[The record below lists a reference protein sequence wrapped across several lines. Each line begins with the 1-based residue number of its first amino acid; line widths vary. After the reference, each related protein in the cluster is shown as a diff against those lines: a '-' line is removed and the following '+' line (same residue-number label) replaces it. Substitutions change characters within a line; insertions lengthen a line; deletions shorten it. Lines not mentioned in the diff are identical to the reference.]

1 MAMQWPAVMVMDGA
15 PNGAPR
21 TVCMHARSPRQF
33 ASSWRETFEKLNS
46 NPRLGGL
53 HAGSH
58 VEGGGVCSL
67 LLSLSVLVMRQQAA
81 TRQWICFMVHR
92 VCNKFKEMGM
102 IMVVIGG

>member
-1 MAMQWPAVMVMDGA
+1 MYRLLSCHVFHQATWNRPSCLGGNSRKVEFE
-15 PNGAPR
+15 PS
-21 TVCMHARSPRQF
+21 C
-33 ASSWRETFEKLNS
+33 WREIFEKLNS